1 MRDNYCYNA
10 GDYGL
15 HKKEDSM
22 KIKLFRQ
29 RLSQIQAG
37 ETEINDWLEEVAGKI
52 EISFVQQSAYTT
64 ENTERGTA
72 GYIIS
77 VWYTET

>member
-1 MRDNYCYNA
+1 
-10 GDYGL
+10 
-15 HKKEDSM
+15 M

-52 EISFVQQSAYTT
+52 EISFVEQSAYIT